1 MKAKYLPGL
10 FQKYQPLQGKG
21 WIKALP
27 AEELRVF
34 VDIGLKA
41 CDHGRVGGK
50 ALVQKRGREWMRW
63 IGRNGA
69 IKANQIKALKRAQ
82 DERYAPLDDL
92 PF

>member
-27 AEELRVF
+27 PEELRVF
-34 VDIGLKA
+34 VDIGLRA
-41 CDHGRVGGK
+41 CDHGRLGGK
-50 ALVQKRGREWMRW
+50 ALVEKRGREYMRK
-63 IGRNGA
+63 IGRRGA
-69 IKANQIKALKRAQ
+69 IKTNQIKAQKRAE
-82 DERYAPLDDL
+82 DERYAPLDEM